1 MYKLTSA
8 KLANITSGKVGF
20 IEKKS
25 IKIKITYYQWNN
37 RSILIITVT
46 LYGLI

>member
-1 MYKLTSA
+1 MYKPTSA
-8 KLANITSGKVGF
+8 RLANITSSKIGL

-46 LYGLI
+46 LYGLL